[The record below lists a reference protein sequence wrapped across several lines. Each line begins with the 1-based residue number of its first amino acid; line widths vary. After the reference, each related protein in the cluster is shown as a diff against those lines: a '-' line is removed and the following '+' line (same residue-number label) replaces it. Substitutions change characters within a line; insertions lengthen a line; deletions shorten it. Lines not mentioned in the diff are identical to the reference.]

1 VRYHV
6 QGIIDDKKGYN
17 RPFEII
23 LFSDVKK
30 SDDENRSI
38 DPLFEDIF
46 RQLKKEIQS
55 DDRNIDF
62 KYFNILS
69 IEESPIK

>member
-1 VRYHV
+1 MKR
-6 QGIIDDKKGYN
+6 
-17 RPFEII
+17 
-23 LFSDVKK
+23 

-38 DPLFEDIF
+38 DPLFEDIY

-62 KYFNILS
+62 KYFHILS

>member
-1 VRYHV
+1 
-6 QGIIDDKKGYN
+6 
-17 RPFEII
+17 
-23 LFSDVKK
+23 VKR

-38 DPLFEDIF
+38 DPLFEDIY